1 MSERPTPETDAE
13 ELHEP
18 YLVNELPFCVVRIDF
33 ARRLERQRNK
43 AREFAKDL
51 TDKYL
56 EASGLL
62 QRQLAEAR
70 EENARL
76 REALDTLTCV
86 IGLTPIAGNKEALQE
101 AFDNARKLITP

>member
-1 MSERPTPETDAE
+1 MSDTPETDAE

-76 REALDTLTCV
+76 REALADCASHLEGWHTM
-86 IGLTPIAGNKEALQE
+86 EALE
-101 AFDNARKLITP
+101 NARKLLTP